1 MTLEEVFQFIE
12 ANEAGKRSAG
22 HLLQTQ
28 GADAARSQYYHA
40 KQDELKTC
48 TTGNKNNPC
57 NYCGKRGHGKNAP
70 TGVRKS
76 KCPANGAIC
85 EHCGRANH
93 FETIRRSKNKP
104 KN

>member
-48 TTGNKNNPC
+48 TTENKNNPC

-76 KCPANGAIC
+76 ECPANGAIC

-93 FETIRRSKNKP
+93 FETICHSKNKP
-104 KN
+104 KI